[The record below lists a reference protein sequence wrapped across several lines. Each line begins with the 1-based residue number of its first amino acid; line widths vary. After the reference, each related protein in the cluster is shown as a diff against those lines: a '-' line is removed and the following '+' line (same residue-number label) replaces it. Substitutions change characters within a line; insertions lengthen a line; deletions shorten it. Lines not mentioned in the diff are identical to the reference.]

1 MTDVST
7 ILSEKQEN
15 QNDEISIKLNYQNEK
30 INKEIF
36 FVHNELNK
44 NANNERLITK
54 KKSVNMENTI

>member
-15 QNDEISIKLNYQNEK
+15 QNDEISLKLNYQNEK

-36 FVHNELNK
+36 FVHNETNK
-44 NANNERLITK
+44 NNEKLIIRK
-54 KKSVNMENTI
+54 KNVNK

>member
-15 QNDEISIKLNYQNEK
+15 QNDEILFKPNYPNEK

-44 NANNERLITK
+44 NPNNEKLITK
-54 KKSVNMENTI
+54 KKV